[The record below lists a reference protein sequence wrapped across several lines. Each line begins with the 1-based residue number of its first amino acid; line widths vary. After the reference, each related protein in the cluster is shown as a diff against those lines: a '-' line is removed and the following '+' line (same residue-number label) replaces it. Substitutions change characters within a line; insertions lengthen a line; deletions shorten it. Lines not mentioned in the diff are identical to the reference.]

1 MLAIE
6 IIRLSYPADSNLPVR
21 NLKKMLDNTR
31 WSSIS
36 VRYMDRSEG
45 KIEEGEKRKEGK
57 EGREGGREG
66 CCLPANC
73 SRPLIPRRC
82 CHFKK

>member
-1 MLAIE
+1 MFAIE

-36 VRYMDRSEG
+36 VSYMDRSEG

-57 EGREGGREG
+57 EGGL
-66 CCLPANC
+66 LPAC
-73 SRPLIPRRC
+73 QLKPSPHPKALLPL
-82 CHFKK
+82 